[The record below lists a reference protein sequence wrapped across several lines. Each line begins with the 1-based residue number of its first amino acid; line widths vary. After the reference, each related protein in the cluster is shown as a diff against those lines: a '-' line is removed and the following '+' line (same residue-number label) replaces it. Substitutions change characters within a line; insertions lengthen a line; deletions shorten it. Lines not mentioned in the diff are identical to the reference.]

1 MDSLNEEIDSILN
14 NSLLEIDIS
23 DISGDDPEAKQQKAA
38 ADKLRGL
45 DKAVAKELT
54 GLFRL
59 YAIEHVLG
67 SPAAPRV
74 LRGQQLYPDVTFNVP
89 KLETVQQALKKF
101 LNYEE
106 SPSDIY
112 AIDTSV
118 ATSRSTEIVDYTRW
132 ANGKRAS
139 AAKFVRGEAPLEIDG
154 KEYNLNFKDSVAPSW
169 RTMQDVLLNYI
180 KRATPVVARR
190 LNRALPTPA
199 SPMTGALKEALELPS
214 EISKEDSNL
223 YVKITSF
230 LQDKGTEVDRVVL
243 AMQKKHFENI
253 DGFLEKYKNQNDQ
266 KTRDYGYTGPRYGG
280 ISKTIWDNFTTKYL
294 AELDKIVNKANSDYD
309 RQIFSARDVTARA
322 RRTFGSPGPILP
334 ENLVKEDK
342 LTTITLDFNKLKKQK
357 LDESFLAMF
366 GGWVEQILGSMFGGR
381 SLPLAVKGSQ
391 RDVQS
396 FAKALGGEK
405 SYLEAVKRYGLDHPT
420 TYKNRS
426 KLDNAIKGFERETG
440 LKWPFK

>member
-23 DISGDDPEAKQQKAA
+23 DISGDDSEVKQQKAA

-45 DKAVAKELT
+45 DKAIIKELT

-59 YAIEHVLG
+59 YAIEQVLSG
-67 SPAAPRV
+67 RGTRAATA
-74 LRGQQLYPDVTFNVP
+74 LRAEQLYPDVTFNVP

-112 AIDTSV
+112 AIDTSIP
-118 ATSRSTEIVDYTRW
+118 ASDYRRW
-132 ANGKRAS
+132 ATDKITS
-139 AAKFVRGEAPLEIDG
+139 AVEFVRGEAPLEVDG
-154 KEYNLNFKDSVAPSW
+154 DEYSLDFKSNVAPSW
-169 RTMQDVLLNYI
+169 KTMQDDLLNYI
-180 KRATPVVARR
+180 KTATPRSARR
-190 LNRALPTPA
+190 LNGSLPAPEKA
-199 SPMTGALKEALELPS
+199 MSSALKEALELPS

-223 YVKITSF
+223 HVKITSF
-230 LQDKGTEVDRVVL
+230 LQNKGTEVDSAVL

-253 DGFLEKYKNQNDQ
+253 DGFLEKYKNENDQ
-266 KTRDYGYTGPRYGG
+266 VAPTRDYGYSGPRASGV
-280 ISKTIWDNFTTKYL
+280 SKTIWDNFITKYL
-294 AELDKIVNKANSDYD
+294 TELDDIVNKAKLDYTS
-309 RQIFSARDVTARA
+309 QIRS
-322 RRTFGSPGPILP
+322 GSRFAGTVSSVPPALP
-334 ENLVKEDK
+334 ENLIKEDK

-420 TYKNRS
+420 TYRNKS

>member
-14 NSLLEIDIS
+14 NSLLEIDIR
-23 DISGDDPEAKQQKAA
+23 DISGDDPKAKQQKAA
-38 ADKLRGL
+38 ANKLRGL
-45 DKAVAKELT
+45 DKAVVKELT

-59 YAIEHVLG
+59 YAIKSVLDG
-67 SPAAPRV
+67 RRHGAGPGVINRRANPE
-74 LRGQQLYPDVTFNVP
+74 LYPDVTFNVP

-106 SPSDIY
+106 SPSDTY
-112 AIDTSV
+112 KLPD
-118 ATSRSTEIVDYTRW
+118 EEGQDW
-132 ANGKRAS
+132 AENRIQS
-139 AAKFVRGEAPLEIDG
+139 AMKFVRGEAPLEVDG
-154 KEYNLNFKDSVAPSW
+154 DEYNLNFKDSVVPSW
-169 RTMQDVLLNYI
+169 KTTQDGLLRYI
-180 KRATPVVARR
+180 KDKTPDIVSV
-190 LNRALPTPA
+190 LNRELPEPA
-199 SPMTGALKEALELPS
+199 SPMKGALKEALDLPS

-230 LQDKGTEVDRVVL
+230 LQDKGVEVDRVTSNI
-243 AMQKKHFENI
+243 QKSYFANI
-253 DGFLEKYKNQNDQ
+253 DVLLRNYKNENDQ
-266 KTRDYGYTGPRYGG
+266 AAPARDYGYNGPRASGV
-280 ISKTIWDNFTTKYL
+280 SKTIWDNFTTKYL
-294 AELDKIVNKANSDYD
+294 AELDDIVNDANSAYVSQLAA
-309 RQIFSARDVTARA
+309 REPRIGGARDVR
-322 RRTFGSPGPILP
+322 PVLP
-334 ENLVKEDK
+334 ENLIKEDK
-342 LTTITLDFNKLKKQK
+342 LTTITLDFSELKKQK

>member
-14 NSLLEIDIS
+14 NSLLEIDIR
-23 DISGDDPEAKQQKAA
+23 DISGDDPKVKQQKAA

-45 DKAVAKELT
+45 DKAVVKELT

-59 YAIEHVLG
+59 YAIKSVLDG
-67 SPAAPRV
+67 IGGPGPGVINIRANPE
-74 LRGQQLYPDVTFNVP
+74 LYPDVTFNVP

-112 AIDTSV
+112 AIDTSIPESDYRDW
-118 ATSRSTEIVDYTRW
+118 ATDKIT
-132 ANGKRAS
+132 S
-139 AAKFVRGEAPLEIDG
+139 AVKFVRGEAPLEVDG
-154 KEYNLNFKDSVAPSW
+154 DEYNLNFKDSVVPSW
-169 RTMQDVLLNYI
+169 KTTQDGLLRYI
-180 KRATPVVARR
+180 KDKTPDIVS
-190 LNRALPTPA
+190 ALSRELPEPA
-199 SPMTGALKEALELPS
+199 SPMKGALKEALDLPS

-230 LQDKGTEVDRVVL
+230 LQDKGVEVDRVVSVI
-243 AMQKKHFENI
+243 QRGYFVNI
-253 DGFLEKYKNQNDQ
+253 DRLLGNYKNENDQ
-266 KTRDYGYTGPRYGG
+266 GAPTRDYGYNGPRATGV
-280 ISKTIWDNFTTKYL
+280 SKTIWDNFTTKYL
-294 AELDKIVNKANSDYD
+294 AELDDIVNRAKFDYTS
-309 RQIFSARDVTARA
+309 QIRSGSRRAGTVTSVPPA
-322 RRTFGSPGPILP
+322 LP
-334 ENLVKEDK
+334 ENLIKEDK

-396 FAKALGGEK
+396 FARALGGEK

>member
-14 NSLLEIDIS
+14 NSLLEIDIR

-45 DKAVAKELT
+45 DKAVVKELT

-59 YAIEHVLG
+59 YAIKQVLDDISAPLAGGVLG
-67 SPAAPRV
+67 RASE
-74 LRGQQLYPDVTFNVP
+74 LYPDVTLNVL
-89 KLETVQQALKKF
+89 KLETAQQALKKF

-106 SPSDIY
+106 SPSDTYKLPDEEDRDWVENRIRS
-112 AIDTSV
+112 AI
-118 ATSRSTEIVDYTRW
+118 
-132 ANGKRAS
+132 
-139 AAKFVRGEAPLEIDG
+139 KFVRGEAPLEVGGD
-154 KEYNLNFKDSVAPSW
+154 EYNLNFKSNVAPSW
-169 RTMQDVLLNYI
+169 KTMQDDLLIYI
-180 KRATPVVARR
+180 KSETPDLASS
-190 LNRALPTPA
+190 LNRKLPKPA
-199 SPMTGALKEALELPS
+199 SPLTGALKEALDLPS

-223 YVKITSF
+223 HVKITSF
-230 LQDKGTEVDRVVL
+230 LQDKGVEVDRVVS
-243 AMQKKHFENI
+243 AIQKRHFEII
-253 DGFLEKYKNQNDQ
+253 DQLLERYKNENNQT
-266 KTRDYGYTGPRYGG
+266 TRDYGYNGPRASGV
-280 ISKTIWDNFTTKYL
+280 SKTIWDNFTTKYL
-294 AELDKIVNKANSDYD
+294 AELDDIVNNAYSAYVSQLAAREPSMRGAYD
-309 RQIFSARDVTARA
+309 VRPV
-322 RRTFGSPGPILP
+322 LP
-334 ENLVKEDK
+334 ENLIKEDK